1 MKENVIISLADS
13 NYYDLLDE
21 LVDSVK
27 RFKESENIAICIL
40 DAGLK
45 DDQKQ
50 KLSKKVDDIKF
61 ADWDIDVPDFKVR
74 GREWLKSQ
82 VSRAFLPKYFPGYK
96 KYLWI
101 DADAWVNSWSSINL
115 YFKGC
120 ENNKLS
126 IATSA
131 DRAYGRVLR
140 AEWVF
145 GSFARIKSQNYKHAK
160 SSGFSERIARE
171 VALKPH
177 LNIGVFALEANASHW
192 EVWQKNLRKAK
203 SSPFPQINKFHA
215 NVQNVYK
222 KQYGDSILVAANSLP
237 SYQDRPLVATK
248 SSKVFSGTFLGETLN
263 ITDHGFY
270 SGDAVYYTPQ
280 KVVNTVA
287 AGDGETVEETTI
299 TSSLFGG
306 ETGGEG
312 VYYVQRID
320 HDNIKLGKSPANL
333 YSSQFVSIETT
344 TTVTDNILD
353 QYDLRLKS
361 LEPQKL
367 YREISTPIN
376 TNVEVKTKPGATG
389 ILVNGVEILNYKS
402 KDIIHAGKVE
412 SVQVTA
418 PGNGFDVINPP
429 KLNISDPV
437 GTGATGFL
445 AINGSLRE
453 LQILERGFDF
463 TEVPTVSIF
472 LCQPSI

>member
-27 RFKESENIAICIL
+27 RFKECENTAICIL

-82 VSRAFLPKYFPGYK
+82 VSRAFLPKYFPGYN

-101 DADAWVNSWSSINL
+101 DADAWVNSWSAIEL

-192 EVWQKNLRKAK
+192 EVWQKNLRTA
-203 SSPFPQINKFHA
+203 
-215 NVQNVYK
+215 
-222 KQYGDSILVAANSLP
+222 
-237 SYQDRPLVATK
+237 
-248 SSKVFSGTFLGETLN
+248 
-263 ITDHGFY
+263 
-270 SGDAVYYTPQ
+270 
-280 KVVNTVA
+280 
-287 AGDGETVEETTI
+287 
-299 TSSLFGG
+299 
-306 ETGGEG
+306 
-312 VYYVQRID
+312 
-320 HDNIKLGKSPANL
+320 
-333 YSSQFVSIETT
+333 
-344 TTVTDNILD
+344 
-353 QYDLRLKS
+353 LKS
-361 LEPQKL
+361 GKIWGSEQIAMN
-367 YREISTPIN
+367 ISIYHD
-376 TNVEVKTKPGATG
+376 G
-389 ILVNGVEILNYKS
+389 LDVEILPAYCNWTLIEALRFDKVRNTLVEPYLPNHQ
-402 KDIIHAGKVE
+402 IGIVHFAGKNNDQIRNNKSFISKVKTTEGDLVE
-412 SVQVTA
+412 M
-418 PGNGFDVINPP
+418 
-429 KLNISDPV
+429 KLRFN
-437 GTGATGFL
+437 
-445 AINGSLRE
+445 N
-453 LQILERGFDF
+453 
-463 TEVPTVSIF
+463 
-472 LCQPSI
+472 